1 MLGGLTSSVSNALS
15 PKSVPVGFASASSEA
30 DKPEPGAKRRLDAA
44 YLEHAPALG
53 RLAYLLTGDAAV
65 AEDLVQ
71 EAFVR
76 AFARFAHLRRQEA
89 LAAYL
94 RKTVVNLTHKH
105 FRRLSTERACAEAV
119 RVSGDL
125 GWPPDVALREQ
136 LWAALRKLPYRQRCA
151 LVLRFYEDLSEK
163 EAARLLGCRVGTV
176 KSLVHRGLS
185 SMREQIGGEPQ

>member
-1 MLGGLTSSVSNALS
+1 M
-15 PKSVPVGFASASSEA
+15 
-30 DKPEPGAKRRLDAA
+30 
-44 YLEHAPALG
+44 
-53 RLAYLLTGDAAV
+53 
-65 AEDLVQ
+65 Q